1 MVRLE
6 TPLDDDLDT
15 PAKKGKK
22 ASNKSAVVLEAQVS
36 LKELFEDSRD
46 IESIMKV
53 AMNGGIDAPP
63 SGLPY
68 PPPTK

>member
-1 MVRLE
+1 MNGEIMVRLE
-6 TPLDDDLDT
+6 TPMDDIETNQTSLNT
-15 PAKKGKK
+15 
-22 ASNKSAVVLEAQVS
+22 SKSAVVFNAQLS

-53 AMNGGIDAPP
+53 AMNGDLTE
-63 SGLPY
+63 GLPR